1 MAAVCVHAIWT
12 ASAASI
18 SSFGAAASIGDSS
31 QAPKGRHRLVGGCS
45 GKGVQALLKTAQ
57 QHTMAT
63 APSAHLRIII
73 HQD

>member
-18 SSFGAAASIGDSS
+18 SPFGAAASIGDSS
-31 QAPKGRHRLVGGCS
+31 HAPKGRHGLVGACL
-45 GKGVQALLKTAQ
+45 GKGVQALLKAAQ

-63 APSAHLRIII
+63 APSVHLRIVI